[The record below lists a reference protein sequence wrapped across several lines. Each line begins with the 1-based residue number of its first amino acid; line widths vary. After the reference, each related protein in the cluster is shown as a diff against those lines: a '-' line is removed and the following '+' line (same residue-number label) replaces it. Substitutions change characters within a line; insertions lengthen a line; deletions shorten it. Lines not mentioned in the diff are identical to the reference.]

1 MPRFLSVLLL
11 SYPFTCLSE
20 SCDTCELPALLCDQ
34 SASCAGIVDLY
45 SVRGSSSR
53 IFCVILDDGN
63 QLRVDGRV
71 RLFGTIDV
79 CHNDT
84 QFCGVN
90 NSEAGHYCTV
100 LSRMLQGEL
109 CFTCSGKETELSAK
123 GGWAI
128 VLFPWLPSSECIDS
142 PMNEAIV
149 ISGSLS
155 CKQGRRQSCRLY

>member
-1 MPRFLSVLLL
+1 MLRFLSVLLL

-20 SCDTCELPALLCDQ
+20 SCETCELPALLYDQ

-45 SVRGSSSR
+45 SVRGFFSR
-53 IFCVILDDGN
+53 IFCVILYNGY
-63 QLRVDGRV
+63 QLPVDGRV
-71 RLFGTIDV
+71 RLFGSTDV

-100 LSRMLQGEL
+100 LSRMLPGEL
-109 CFTCSGKETELSAK
+109 CFTCSGKETELSAN
-123 GGWAI
+123 GGAAI
-128 VLFPWLPSSECIDS
+128 VLFPRLPSSECIDL

-155 CKQGRRQSCRLY
+155 CK